1 MTRFIVEIC
10 ESIHAIFELWKD
22 NSISNINVVT
32 VTVHVGLVSLK
43 GDAINNMKLVNNLMN
58 EILITKTSYSS
69 YCKFYWKDSEL
80 TWYRAK
86 QEP

>member
-22 NSISNINVVT
+22 NSISNSNVVT

-43 GDAINNMKLVNNLMN
+43 GNAINNMKLVNNLMN
-58 EILITKTSYSS
+58 EILITKTSY
-69 YCKFYWKDSEL
+69 CKFYWKDSEL